1 MDITDNKEAPKGTT
15 NLQTVGW
22 TLLGVV
28 AVVAFIGLI
37 SFVSIDMRDTYVAQ
51 QNAIYIRAKTDLE
64 ALAEP
69 KRDIKDFT
77 IRVETGATVMTKVWF
92 SKDMKDPIIIQML
105 VTSGVCKTSKEA
117 NEQAMAQIK
126 KPASAI
132 HITCKKI
139 TELNQ

>member
-1 MDITDNKEAPKGTT
+1 MSEDTQPTKKQ
-15 NLQTVGW
+15 NLQTIGW
-22 TLLGVV
+22 TLASV
-28 AVVAFIGLI
+28 AALVLFIGGISYVSVGARDDYIARQQLI
-37 SFVSIDMRDTYVAQ
+37 YDQA
-51 QNAIYIRAKTDLE
+51 AA
-64 ALAEP
+64 
-69 KRDIKDFT
+69 DIKSKQKPT
-77 IRVETGATVMTKVWF
+77 IAERVIRVETGATVMTKVWF

-139 TELNQ
+139 TDLNL

>member
-1 MDITDNKEAPKGTT
+1 MSEDTQPTKKQ
-15 NLQTVGW
+15 NLQTIGW
-22 TLLGVV
+22 TLASV
-28 AVVAFIGLI
+28 AALVLFIGGISYVSVGARDDYIARQQLI
-37 SFVSIDMRDTYVAQ
+37 YDQA
-51 QNAIYIRAKTDLE
+51 AA
-64 ALAEP
+64 
-69 KRDIKDFT
+69 DIKSKQKPT
-77 IRVETGATVMTKVWF
+77 IAERILRVETGATVMTKVWF

-139 TELNQ
+139 TDLNL

>member
-1 MDITDNKEAPKGTT
+1 MSEDTQPIKKQ
-15 NLQTVGW
+15 NLQTIGW
-22 TLLGVV
+22 TLASV
-28 AVVAFIGLI
+28 AALVLFIGGISYVSVGARDDYIARQQLI
-37 SFVSIDMRDTYVAQ
+37 YDQA
-51 QNAIYIRAKTDLE
+51 AA
-64 ALAEP
+64 
-69 KRDIKDFT
+69 DIKSKQKPT
-77 IRVETGATVMTKVWF
+77 IAERVLRVETGATVMTKVGF

-139 TELNQ
+139 TDLNL